1 MISLKSTPSAV
12 QTFTRTSIL
21 TYSFLESFEIDD
33 GLIPAVACKSFLSV
47 GFGATPQGLKGVKG
61 NPPCKLQSVAYGYHF
76 AKLA

>member
-33 GLIPAVACKSFLSV
+33 GLIPAAACKS
-47 GFGATPQGLKGVKG
+47 
-61 NPPCKLQSVAYGYHF
+61 
-76 AKLA
+76 